1 MKSFKTENVI
11 IRRFEMRDAKQA
23 YHSLSIYE
31 DEGKM
36 CNGNEPV
43 NETFEQT
50 KVIIKS
56 AINEYYTDEP
66 IWAVEDKETKR
77 LVGFI
82 RITNYSPRNKIC
94 KITWSMLYTQKY
106 ENFVKDALVQVLKF
120 IFTKKDVELVEC
132 SYYEANDENVQNSE
146 NQNILN
152 GIGMIKEAVLR
163 NRRFNEKTNKKEN
176 FVIYSMDKNEFFEKN
191 NIQNVGNLKK
201 STNKFANKISYKVCN
216 H

>member
-94 KITWSMLYTQKY
+94 KITWSMLYTEKY

-132 SYYEANDENVQNSE
+132 SYYEANDDNVQNSE

-191 NIQNVGNLKK
+191 NIQNVGDLKK

>member
-43 NETFEQT
+43 NETFEQN

-132 SYYEANDENVQNSE
+132 SYYEANDDNVQNSE

-191 NIQNVGNLKK
+191 NIQNVGDLKK